1 MKSLTGKIMMA
12 VIILSCGFVMQVEQ
26 SEKTHQRRQ
35 YRDLDRTE
43 IAANLP
49 APQPRQPQTQR
60 AGW

>member
-26 SEKTHQRRQ
+26 SEKTHLQRE
-35 YRDLDRTE
+35 YRDVARTE
-43 IAANLP
+43 VAANLA
-49 APQPRQPQTQR
+49 APPHRLRQGAR